1 MDFFF
6 LFKTSSS
13 RENDEDKIKDNDLI
27 AACINL
33 GMPNN
38 AGEMTHNN
46 SILHSKL
53 NNLCSS
59 VTYSRSGIP
68 VKSGIQSRL
77 TQSFPSS
84 STRPDVTSVRSTSQ
98 LNSINII
105 SSNSK
110 SINITSSQMCSKPV
124 DDNDNLIQSSNT
136 DSAERPNNNVPL
148 DNSANSLMKP
158 KKFATSEH
166 NFTEPEKSGLSAF
179 ESKCLNIC
187 KKYPALS
194 QKSGFRKTDN
204 SASFSQSP
212 NEDSYQRLSSSG
224 GSKCVFS

>member
-1 MDFFF
+1 
-6 LFKTSSS
+6 
-13 RENDEDKIKDNDLI
+13 
-27 AACINL
+27 
-33 GMPNN
+33 MPNN
-38 AGEMTHNN
+38 AGEMIHNN

-84 STRPDVTSVRSTSQ
+84 SSRPDVASVGNTSQ
-98 LNSINII
+98 LNSLNIMHP
-105 SSNSK
+105 NSK
-110 SINITSSQMCSKPV
+110 SVNITSSQVCSKPV
-124 DDNDNLIQSSNT
+124 DDNDNLIQSGSTN
-136 DSAERPNNNVPL
+136 SAERPNNNVPL
-148 DNSANSLMKP
+148 DNSTNSLMKP

-166 NFTEPEKSGLSAF
+166 NFIEPEKSGLSAF

-204 SASFSQSP
+204 SASFSQLASDTK
-212 NEDSYQRLSSSG
+212 NEDSCQRLSSSA
-224 GSKCVFS
+224 GSKFLIIILP